1 MTSSTA
7 DRRQLVTCE
16 ASGEFFALDVFGVE
30 RVLRYAAPSR
40 LPNSAAWL
48 PGVVTVGGA
57 LVPVLDLRERLGLAA
72 PLPTERARI
81 VVVTLEDGP
90 VGLIVDSVHE
100 VIQVEASAI
109 EGAPGV
115 YRGLVREYVKGI
127 VRRGE
132 RVFVLLDV
140 ARLVTSTERIMMRDT
155 VARES
160 AHGG

>member
-1 MTSSTA
+1 MTSAAGT
-7 DRRQLVTCE
+7 RRQLVTCE

-30 RVLRYAAPSR
+30 RVVRYIAPSR

-48 PGVVTVGGA
+48 PGVVAVGGQ

-72 PLPTERARI
+72 PVPGDKARI
-81 VVVTLEDGP
+81 VMVTLEDGP
-90 VGLIVDSVHE
+90 VGLIVDGVHE
-100 VIQVEASAI
+100 VVQVEASAI
-109 EGAPGV
+109 EEAPGV
-115 YRGLVREYVKGI
+115 YRGLARDYVQGI

-140 ARLVTSTERIMMRDT
+140 DRLVTSTERISMRDA